1 MRMDASQPSGGT
13 GTSDFPPHPLTLR
26 PETLRKNLAALA
38 RTSPAT
44 AALIESTPPRAHLD
58 FLPTPDGV
66 PAAVLTLHNGT
77 GTPIAM
83 QLCSRHRPLAEAET
97 LARSASI
104 QDNAAIV
111 VNGFGLGYH
120 IAALARQM
128 QRSGIILVLETDL
141 PLLRSVLE
149 RLDYSECFEQA
160 NIAIFTDPTD
170 VAGISTRV
178 AGYEGILCIG
188 AKIIDH
194 PPSRVRLAEA
204 STQFGASFAQ
214 VMRAART
221 NVVTTLV
228 QVDVTLRNLFQNV
241 DRYATEPG
249 IGHLA
254 NAMQGKPAIVISA
267 GPSLARNIDLLSRA
281 GVRDRF
287 VIIAVQTVLKQLLA
301 KGIKPHFVT
310 ALDYHEI
317 SRRFYEGLTAADV
330 SGITLI
336 AETKANPAILQSWP
350 GDLCIPAEPWLD
362 ALLGEDLQ
370 RDMHPIAPGATVAH
384 LAYYT
389 ARHLG
394 CDPVILIGQD
404 LGFTDGQYYASG
416 AAIHDV
422 WAGELNQFRTLEML
436 ELERIL
442 RFGKMLSRREDVL
455 GRPILTDEQMSAYL
469 LQFERDFK
477 ADADNGLRIIDA
489 TEGGVKKQSTSIRT
503 LADCLTLF
511 GSESLG
517 TFPTPAKPADPA
529 QRLERL
535 HARITRVRL
544 DTLRVA
550 ALSRQARDLL
560 DQARQCITDVPRV
573 NKIITRLHDLRS
585 TVERL
590 KPAYDLVQYL
600 NQTGAL
606 NRFKQDRA
614 LSMSEHLDDQTR
626 LLMQLDRD
634 RTNVAWLADASEHLA
649 RLLADSLTML
659 AGGPKITRD
668 PAPTPDMLAAA
679 GLNTTTSRPRIIA
692 CVLVDEHRSGL
703 GLPRDLSTP
712 LHQSFNPLQLTLT
725 RLRQAAEVD
734 HIVLLSSHP
743 ARALQLAGEHG
754 PHISA
759 APCDPQLTDDHFR
772 SLRGS
777 RAFSRASWRGGIANS
792 TVFDEAFIP
801 SSLASVLADH
811 SADGCI
817 LLGADWS
824 LIDPALI
831 DLTIQRHRER
841 PDAHKLI
848 FSQAACGL
856 STCLLSRD
864 LVNELA
870 SNRPV
875 AASFSTIGG
884 LLGYIPIA
892 PQLDALGKN
901 CCIHVAP
908 HVRDLPARLI
918 ADTPD
923 GRALISSIL
932 ATLGPAWPQA
942 SADTIARLAHHTT
955 LLTQRPDAPSELFIH
970 LVGPDHSILDTRQ
983 AERVLRDLG
992 AINPAATVTFQGT
1005 HTADAAEHP
1014 NLIHLIHAAKDAGI
1028 GAVHLRTR
1036 LALHPHDRRALLTS
1050 PVDAISIDLTAANPE
1065 SFSRITGLDPSLWT
1079 TTRQALTDALSE
1091 RSPSSIGLPTPW
1103 IVPRL
1108 ERRDETY
1115 PLDETYAQL
1124 IMISGSCIIDPP
1136 STSSGRITPPAL
1148 PARTRLY
1155 HCLHHAALH
1164 ADSRIFLKD
1173 AAAQWVLSGALNSS
1187 TSLVSIWAKPTS
1199 TTLPII
1205 PTPAALPSSTLEAAP
1220 TLATITP
1227 LKAAS

>member
-1 MRMDASQPSGGT
+1 MDASQTTGGT
-13 GTSDFPPHPLTLR
+13 GNSTPPDQFTLKR
-26 PETLRKNLAALA
+26 NLAALS

-44 AALIESTPPRAHLD
+44 AALIESAAPRTHLE
-58 FLPTPDGV
+58 FFPTEDSV
-66 PAAVLTLHNGT
+66 PAAILTVQSGSGN
-77 GTPIAM
+77 PMAM
-83 QLCSRHRPLAEAET
+83 QLCSRRRPLAEADT
-97 LARSASI
+97 LARSACI
-104 QDNAAIV
+104 EENAAIV
-111 VNGFGLGYH
+111 VNGFALGYH
-120 IAALARQM
+120 VAAMARLM
-128 QRSGIILVLETDL
+128 KRSGIILVLETDL
-141 PLLRSVLE
+141 SLLRSVLE
-149 RLDYSECFEQA
+149 RLDYSEVFEQS
-160 NIAIFTDPTD
+160 NIAIFTDPAD
-170 VAGISTRV
+170 VPGISARV

-194 PPSRVRLAEA
+194 PPSRIRLAEA

-241 DRYATEPG
+241 DRYTIEPG

-254 NAMQGKPAIVISA
+254 GAMKSKPAIVISA
-267 GPSLARNIDLLSRA
+267 GPSLARNIELLSRP

-317 SRRFYEGLTAADV
+317 SRRFYEGLTASDV
-330 SGITLI
+330 EGITLI

-350 GDLCIPAEPWLD
+350 GKLCIPAEPWLD
-362 ALLGEDLQ
+362 ALLGDDLK
-370 RDMHPIAPGATVAH
+370 RDMHAIAPGATVAH

-389 ARHLG
+389 ARHMG

-422 WAGELNQFRTLEML
+422 WAGELNHFRTLEML

-442 RFGKMLSRREDVL
+442 RFGKMLSRREDTL

-477 ADADNGLRIIDA
+477 ADADNGFRTIDA

-511 GSESLG
+511 GTQTLG
-517 TFPTPAKPADPA
+517 PFPLPEYPADPV
-529 QRLERL
+529 QRLTQL

-560 DQARQCITDVPRV
+560 DQARQCADDISRV
-573 NKIITRLHDLRS
+573 NKIITRLHDLRA

-590 KPAYDLVQYL
+590 KPAYDIVQYL

-606 NRFKQDRA
+606 NRFKQDRV
-614 LSMSEHLDDQTR
+614 LSMSEHLDDR
-626 LLMQLDRD
+626 ARMLMQLDRD

-649 RLLADSLTML
+649 RLLDDSLSML
-659 AGGPKITRD
+659 AGAPKVTRE
-668 PAPTPDMLAAA
+668 PAPTPEMLAAA
-679 GLNTTTSRPRIIA
+679 GLSAPASRSRVIA
-692 CVLVDEHRSGL
+692 CILVDEGRSGL
-703 GLPRDLSTP
+703 GTPRDLATP
-712 LHQSFNPLQLTLT
+712 LFDFLNPLELTLS
-725 RLRQAAEVD
+725 RLRQSREVD
-734 HIVLLSSHP
+734 HIVLLSAHP
-743 ARALQLAGEHG
+743 ARALQLAGSHG
-754 PHISA
+754 AHISA
-759 APCDPQLTDDHFR
+759 AHCDPRLIDDHFR

-801 SSLASVLADH
+801 TALVPVLNDH
-811 SADGCI
+811 SADACI

-841 PDAHKLI
+841 PDSHKLV

-864 LVNELA
+864 LVTELA
-870 SNRPV
+870 TNRP
-875 AASFSTIGG
+875 AAGSFSTIGS

-901 CCIHVAP
+901 CCINIAP

-923 GRALISSIL
+923 SRTLISSIL
-932 ATLGPAWPQA
+932 TRLGPSWLNAA
-942 SADTIARLAHHTT
+942 ADTIARAAHDTGLLA
-955 LLTQRPDAPSELFIH
+955 QRPESPSELFIH
-970 LVGPDHSILDTRQ
+970 LVGADHSILDTRQ
-983 AERVLRDLG
+983 TERVLRDLG
-992 AINPAATVTFQGT
+992 SINPTACITFQGT
-1005 HTADAAEHP
+1005 DHTDAAEHP
-1014 NLIHLIHAAKDAGI
+1014 NLIHLIHSAKEAGI

-1036 LALHPHDRRALLTS
+1036 LTMNAADRCALLSS
-1050 PVDAISIDLTAANPE
+1050 PIDAISVDLAAPNAQT
-1065 SFSRITGLDPSLWT
+1065 FSRITGLDPSLWST
-1079 TTRQALTDALSE
+1079 SRQALTDALTE
-1091 RSPSSIGLPTPW
+1091 RSASAIGLPTPW
-1103 IVPRL
+1103 LVPRL

-1115 PLDETYAQL
+1115 PLDETYAEL
-1124 IMISGSCIIDPP
+1124 LMICGTCLIDPP
-1136 STSSGRITPPAL
+1136 STSAGRITPLAL
-1148 PARTRLY
+1148 PARARLY
-1155 HCLHHAALH
+1155 QALHHSALQ
-1164 ADSRIFLKD
+1164 ADGRIFVKD
-1173 AAAQWVLSGALNSS
+1173 ARANWLHSGTLTSS
-1187 TSLVSIWAKPTS
+1187 TSLLSIWSKATS
-1199 TTLPII
+1199 TATLPTI
-1205 PTPAALPSSTLEAAP
+1205 PLPPAILPSSTLEAA
-1220 TLATITP
+1220 TIATITP